1 MSADAL
7 FVAVNA
13 AVLPAWLLLLVAPRW
28 PGTTRIAGGVT
39 PALLAMAYILL
50 IVAGRGQGDF
60 LSLAGVRRLFEAP
73 LFLLAGWVH
82 YLAFDVFVGT
92 WEVQDAQR
100 RGVSHGL
107 VVPSLLLT
115 MMFGPAGLLLYFGLR
130 RFTRPRS
137 L

>member
-1 MSADAL
+1 MSPDFLFMAL
-7 FVAVNA
+7 NA
-13 AVLPAWLLLLVAPRW
+13 AVLPAWLLLLMAPRW
-28 PGTTRIAGGVT
+28 PWTPRLAGGVT
-39 PALLAMAYILL
+39 PGLLAAAYIAL
-50 IVAGRGQGDF
+50 IVFGHGSGDF
-60 LSLAGVRRLFEAP
+60 LSLAGIRRLFDSP

-100 RGVSHGL
+100 RGVPHGL
-107 VVPSLLLT
+107 VVPCLLLT
-115 MMFGPAGLLLYFGLR
+115 LLFGPAGLLLYFGTR